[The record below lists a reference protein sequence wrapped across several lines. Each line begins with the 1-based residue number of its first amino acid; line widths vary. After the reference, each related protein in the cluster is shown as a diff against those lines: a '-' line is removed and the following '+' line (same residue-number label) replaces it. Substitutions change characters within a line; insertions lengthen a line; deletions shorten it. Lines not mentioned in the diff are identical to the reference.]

1 MNHRPVRDQLRR
13 AFQISGA
20 SERGLIRR
28 ALVSPHCRQSR
39 CTGTQVFLWLPWS
52 DSRNSHAIDPA
63 ACGCLLPVSSRTP
76 VTDYLQQSL
85 QRGLSRE
92 TTSDQSESRQ
102 RQLQTRFLP
111 LRARSAGG
119 TVSLHQVLDGQA
131 ESSHLSK
138 DFLDHSLLFSLRIS
152 FLGSKELT
160 RLLEQFVKPSVRQRT
175 SCLSA

>member
-119 TVSLHQVLDGQA
+119 DSITTSGPRRSGRV
-131 ESSHLSK
+131 ESSQQGFPGSQPAFQPQ
-138 DFLDHSLLFSLRIS
+138 DLFPR
-152 FLGSKELT
+152 
-160 RLLEQFVKPSVRQRT
+160 QQRT
-175 SCLSA
+175 HSPS